1 MGERYFDQATQNG
14 HDTRPGDLGHLQS
27 LGVSALRYPV
37 LWERVAPQG
46 PEHAD
51 WMPGLVFGLACIDTE
66 SARVPE
72 APEVNLGPLLMEVR
86 ERPTAV
92 AAMLRGL
99 AAGRVI
105 THPAALGQGW
115 WRRDT
120 RYVVPGASQV
130 ASTGNTMQS
139 SPGDAARPPILISG
153 ASGTLGLA
161 FARICAERNLA
172 CQLVGRAEMDITDPD
187 AVERALDKYRPWA
200 LINASGYVR
209 VDEAEHD
216 TERCFRENA
225 YGPQV
230 LAAACARH
238 GIHLTTFSSD
248 LVFDGRADSPYVEAD
263 DVSPINVYGRS
274 KADGEQAVLARTS
287 NALVIRTSGFF
298 GPWDRHNFIH
308 HALGALEAGIGF
320 AAPGDVLITPTYL
333 PDLVDTCL
341 NLVIDGEC
349 GVWHLTNTGA
359 VSWIELARMAAARA
373 GLDPAGL
380 RAQRVAECR
389 YAAARPANSALHSS
403 RANLLPTLH
412 DALARMLAQ
421 RALGAGA
428 MHTPAAK

>member
-139 SPGDAARPPILISG
+139 SPGD
-153 ASGTLGLA
+153 
-161 FARICAERNLA
+161 
-172 CQLVGRAEMDITDPD
+172 
-187 AVERALDKYRPWA
+187 
-200 LINASGYVR
+200 
-209 VDEAEHD
+209 
-216 TERCFRENA
+216 
-225 YGPQV
+225 
-230 LAAACARH
+230 
-238 GIHLTTFSSD
+238 
-248 LVFDGRADSPYVEAD
+248 
-263 DVSPINVYGRS
+263 
-274 KADGEQAVLARTS
+274 
-287 NALVIRTSGFF
+287 
-298 GPWDRHNFIH
+298 
-308 HALGALEAGIGF
+308 
-320 AAPGDVLITPTYL
+320 VLITPTYL

-359 VSWIELARMAAARA
+359 VSWIELARMAAAGA

-428 MHTPAAK
+428 VHTPAAK